1 MKRKIYVKLAGGIG
15 NQLFQYSFAKN
26 LSIELNA
33 KLIIDDRSGFFFD
46 KIFKRKKSL
55 PKNLKYKKIKI
66 TELINFYILI
76 IIKKLFLNKK
86 KFLILGKSVL
96 FDESKYN
103 RFVENLE
110 KEFINFNKIYLLGF
124 FQSELYF
131 KKNKK
136 IIIEQILKNK
146 IKSNFL
152 KKYERLINKNSV
164 LLGIRMFEEA
174 PKLIRNNFGGIEKI
188 NFYNNSIKKLKKKNS
203 NLKFILFTTFKKI
216 NYLKKKIDEEFIT
229 FEKKDHNYT
238 QDIEYLIFFSKFNNF
253 IISNS
258 SFYWWGAYLA
268 NYKNKINIIASDK
281 FTNLDSVP
289 YKWKILKSNKN
300 INNK

>member
-1 MKRKIYVKLAGGIG
+1 MKRKIYIKLAGGIG
-15 NQLFQYSFAKN
+15 NQLFQYSFAKS

-33 KLIIDDRSGFFFD
+33 ELIIDDRSGFFFD

-66 TELINFYILI
+66 IELINFYILT
-76 IIKKLFLNKK
+76 IIKKFFLNQN
-86 KFLILGKSVL
+86 KFLILRKSVL
-96 FDESKYN
+96 FDESNYN
-103 RFVENLE
+103 RYVKDLE

-131 KKNKK
+131 KKNKN
-136 IIIEQILKNK
+136 IIIQQILKNK

-152 KKYERLINKNSV
+152 KKNEKLINKNSV
-164 LLGIRMFEEA
+164 LLGVRMFEEA
-174 PKLIRNNFGGIEKI
+174 PELIRNNFGGIEKI
-188 NFYNNSIKKLKKKNS
+188 NFYNNSIKKLKKNNS
-203 NLKFILFTTFKKI
+203 KLKLILFTTFKKI
-216 NYLKKKIDEEFIT
+216 NYLKKKINEEFIT
-229 FEKKDHNYT
+229 FEKKDQSYT

-268 NYKNKINIIASDK
+268 DFKKKIKIIASRK
-281 FTNLDSVP
+281 FM
-289 YKWKILKSNKN
+289 N
-300 INNK
+300 INCLPKRWKK